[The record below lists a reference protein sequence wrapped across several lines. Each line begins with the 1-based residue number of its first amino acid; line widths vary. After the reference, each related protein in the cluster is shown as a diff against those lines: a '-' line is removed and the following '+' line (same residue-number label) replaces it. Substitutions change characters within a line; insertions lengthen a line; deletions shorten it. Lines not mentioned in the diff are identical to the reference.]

1 MFDLQKLN
9 DVYVIP
15 VSTFCVCFQNV
26 IKLFKD
32 GRLDIAHKEHR
43 GVLFNAKGYIC
54 RKKQIAIKF
63 DIKTISHVLKP
74 RRYLTNVLNP
84 KMFKLHMT
92 DF

>member
-32 GRLDIAHKEHR
+32 GSRNIRYIHMVEAIHSSINRITVLSIAVDFKAFCFI
-43 GVLFNAKGYIC
+43 V
-54 RKKQIAIKF
+54 
-63 DIKTISHVLKP
+63 HVHNDYTRNLINSP
-74 RRYLTNVLNP
+74 NVNGLCV
-84 KMFKLHMT
+84 FY
-92 DF
+92 